1 MAGKQGHRGFGY
13 IRHLPSGKWQAS
25 YLGPDRERHTGPTT
39 YQTKE
44 LAGDWLTDEKRLIER
59 DEWSP
64 PGSRKAIARATS
76 PTLAEFSERWV
87 RERTTKDDEPLRP
100 RTRQHYRALLDHHV
114 NPVIGHLTV
123 KALTTEDITAWYAGM
138 DPTKKTLRAHAFVLL
153 RSIMASAAA
162 PPYSYRRDNPVPT
175 KKGAGTTKRAKKI
188 KPATLGELELI
199 ATNMP
204 AKYRPMVMLAS
215 WCALRFGELTELR
228 RKDLDLTNGIVHVR
242 RGVVRADGQKI
253 VGDPKSEAGK
263 REVAIP
269 PHLIPMLHEHR
280 DSMPTRAPDALLF
293 PATDGVSHIAPSSLY
308 RVYYPARAAAGR
320 PDLRW
325 HDLRHTG
332 ATLAAQTG
340 ATMAELMSRLG
351 HSTQQAALRYQH
363 AAKDRDAEIA
373 RLLSKMVEAE
383 S

>member
-1 MAGKQGHRGFGY
+1 
-13 IRHLPSGKWQAS
+13 
-25 YLGPDRERHTGPTT
+25 
-39 YQTKE
+39 
-44 LAGDWLTDEKRLIER
+44 
-59 DEWSP
+59 
-64 PGSRKAIARATS
+64 
-76 PTLAEFSERWV
+76 
-87 RERTTKDDEPLRP
+87 
-100 RTRQHYRALLDHHV
+100 
-114 NPVIGHLTV
+114 
-123 KALTTEDITAWYAGM
+123 
-138 DPTKKTLRAHAFVLL
+138 
-153 RSIMASAAA
+153 
-162 PPYSYRRDNPVPT
+162 
-175 KKGAGTTKRAKKI
+175 
-188 KPATLGELELI
+188 
-199 ATNMP
+199 MP